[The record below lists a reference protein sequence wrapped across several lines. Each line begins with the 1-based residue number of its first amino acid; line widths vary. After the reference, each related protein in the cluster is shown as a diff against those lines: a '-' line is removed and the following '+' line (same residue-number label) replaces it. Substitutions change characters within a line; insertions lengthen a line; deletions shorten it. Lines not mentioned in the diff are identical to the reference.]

1 MTERQQNRNICVVGK
16 AKDGMTIDTS
26 KIKIEDVSER
36 IISIDDSF
44 NIEDATLLLRASMR
58 NAPTRI
64 YLPSI
69 LKGACPAFEA
79 WADKR
84 PAGEKLPRGR
94 YFKSREFIRQFKIQN
109 YV

>member
-36 IISIDDSF
+36 VISIDDSF
-44 NIEDATLLLRASMR
+44 NIEDATLLLRTSMR

-64 YLPSI
+64 YL
-69 LKGACPAFEA
+69 L
-79 WADKR
+79 
-84 PAGEKLPRGR
+84 
-94 YFKSREFIRQFKIQN
+94 
-109 YV
+109 

>member
-16 AKDGMTIDTS
+16 VKDGMTIDTS

-44 NIEDATLLLRASMR
+44 NTVDATFVSAYSNEKCCNTDLS
-58 NAPTRI
+58 TI
-64 YLPSI
+64 SF
-69 LKGACPAFEA
+69 KGACPAFEA

-84 PAGEKLPRGR
+84 SVGEKLPRGK